1 MAHKY
6 GVGRMLNARR
16 NFWREVNAATII
28 LQSRA
33 KSALQIKKLLL
44 PQYNNPRRRKNFSR
58 ENSL

>member
-33 KSALQIKKLLL
+33 KSALQIKKLLS
-44 PQYNNPRRRKNFSR
+44 P
-58 ENSL
+58 